1 MVNCNDEAG
10 AEQYVFD
17 CVKPSG
23 RPDLID
29 VWDDMAIGTLFR
41 RMSWLRA
48 VLCILSV
55 AIGQLLSVAAHA
67 QVTAIRA
74 GAVIDPDAGRSMANQ
89 TILVEGGVIKAIGQ
103 DIAIPP
109 EATIIDLSDQ
119 SVLPGLID
127 AHTHLLAAIDPK
139 WDLGDDWIMT
149 VQRREGYR
157 AILGARNAAAVLN
170 AGFTTVRDVGNSG
183 FYLDMDLAKAIRFKE
198 VPGPT
203 IIPAGRIIAPFG
215 GQFWSTPTNPQHL
228 HMPEFYFADSRD
240 EMRKAIRE
248 NIYWGAKVIK
258 IVVDQQR
265 YSYTAD
271 DIRFIVEEAGRAG
284 VKVAAHVQTEQGAHA
299 AIEAKV
305 ASLEHAW
312 NISDADLALA
322 KNNGVALVSTDF
334 TVFQLVSGHGMIEDS
349 AKKIHAKYVERLK
362 RAYKAGVTLVFGSDV
377 MSNITAPSRGDQ
389 ALEYIDSFVEAGVSA
404 PDILRA
410 MTSNAAVLLGVEM
423 QRGSLRPGM
432 AADLIAVPNNPLS
445 DINVLKKV
453 SFVMRNGV
461 IHRHDKR

>member
-203 IIPAGRIIAPFG
+203 IIPASSGVHPPTHSTSICPNSTSPTVAMKCARPSGRIFI
-215 GQFWSTPTNPQHL
+215 
-228 HMPEFYFADSRD
+228 
-240 EMRKAIRE
+240 
-248 NIYWGAKVIK
+248 GA
-258 IVVDQQR
+258 QR
-265 YSYTAD
+265 
-271 DIRFIVEEAGRAG
+271 
-284 VKVAAHVQTEQGAHA
+284 
-299 AIEAKV
+299 
-305 ASLEHAW
+305 
-312 NISDADLALA
+312 
-322 KNNGVALVSTDF
+322 
-334 TVFQLVSGHGMIEDS
+334 
-349 AKKIHAKYVERLK
+349 
-362 RAYKAGVTLVFGSDV
+362 
-377 MSNITAPSRGDQ
+377 
-389 ALEYIDSFVEAGVSA
+389 
-404 PDILRA
+404 
-410 MTSNAAVLLGVEM
+410 
-423 QRGSLRPGM
+423 
-432 AADLIAVPNNPLS
+432 
-445 DINVLKKV
+445 
-453 SFVMRNGV
+453 
-461 IHRHDKR
+461 